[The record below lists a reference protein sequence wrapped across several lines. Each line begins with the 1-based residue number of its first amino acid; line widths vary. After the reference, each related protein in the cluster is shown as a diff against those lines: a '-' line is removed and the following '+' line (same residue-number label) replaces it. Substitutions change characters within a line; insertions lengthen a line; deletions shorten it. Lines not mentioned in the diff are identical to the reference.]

1 MFLYMAKTAHIYLL
15 RSNLLKKH
23 VTDSCQYLLRPIV
36 RFLLRHGVTWSEF
49 SEFSKETYVD
59 VVRQEYGID
68 GRPTNNSRVAML
80 TGLSRREVSRVRDC
94 ILDEDTSPVSRDG
107 NRMAQ
112 ILTGWHVDP
121 EFIAA
126 DGQPKDLQSSGLSE
140 SLPSLLK
147 RYAGDLPHGAIRK
160 EMIQRG
166 LLQELENGDVR
177 VLKRDFVYT
186 NLDPEMVKQMGIALH
201 DHAETLEH
209 NLNDERKS
217 SPRFEGLADNV
228 AVPAKAAA
236 AFQDYLEARG
246 LDFLQEVDAWLSN
259 HEVDDPEDTNDRKV
273 RLGVGVYLI
282 HNEI

>member
-1 MFLYMAKTAHIYLL
+1 
-15 RSNLLKKH
+15 LLKKH
-23 VTDSCQYLLRPIV
+23 VIDSCQYLLRPIV

-59 VVRQEYGID
+59 VARQEYGID

-80 TGLSRREVSRVRDC
+80 TGLSRREVARVRDC
-94 ILDEDTSPVSRDG
+94 ILDGDASPVSRDG

-121 EFIAA
+121 EFVAA
-126 DGQPKDLQSSGLSE
+126 DGQPKDLQSTGLSE

-186 NLDPEMVKQMGIALH
+186 NLDPEMVKQMGVALH
-201 DHAETLEH
+201 DHADTLEY
-209 NLNDERKS
+209 NLNEERKS

-228 AVPAKAAA
+228 AVSAKAAA

-259 HEVDDPEDTNDRKV
+259 HEVDDPEDASERKV

-282 HNEI
+282 HDKI